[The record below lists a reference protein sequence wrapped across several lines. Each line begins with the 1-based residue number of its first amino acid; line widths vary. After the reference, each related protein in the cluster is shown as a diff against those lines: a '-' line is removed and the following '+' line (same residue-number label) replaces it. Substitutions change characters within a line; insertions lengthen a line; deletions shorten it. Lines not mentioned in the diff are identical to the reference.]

1 MEEEEEVK
9 EEEEV
14 LFDKQYLRYEEE
26 DWEEVDLDDE
36 DDVGVERKTDLW
48 LCFYS

>member
-36 DDVGVERKTDLW
+36 DDVGVERKTDL
-48 LCFYS
+48 